1 MLLIDCPW
9 CGPRSELE
17 FSYGGEAH
25 IVRPTD
31 PDALS
36 DEQWAD
42 YLFMRTNTRGIHKEQ
57 WNHSAGCR
65 RWFNVQRD
73 TVSYKILAVYKSG
86 ESAPQTDAAD
96 K

>member
-25 IVRPTD
+25 IVRPSE
-31 PDALS
+31 PDAVS

-42 YLFMRTNTRGIHKEQ
+42 YLFMRTNTRGIHNEQ

-73 TVSYKILAVYKSG
+73 TLSYKILSVYKLG
-86 ESAPQTDAAD
+86 DAAPQTDSAS

>member
-1 MLLIDCPW
+1 MLQIECPW
-9 CGPRSELE
+9 CGPRDQTE

-42 YLFMRTNTRGIHKEQ
+42 YLFMRSNPKGKHREQ
-57 WNHSAGCR
+57 WCHNAGCR
-65 RWFNVQRD
+65 RWFNAVRD
-73 TVSYKILAVYKSG
+73 TVTYEIVAVYKVG
-86 ESAPQTDAAD
+86 DPPPEVDDAD
-96 K
+96 